1 MPDFS
6 TRAKRKAYAENFMK
20 SNVDRIGLKEGF
32 VYIYHWY
39 MLERSYQK
47 VKDYIAASE
56 KHAKALD
63 NTHALAAFRKEM
75 QDL

>member
-20 SNVDRIGLKEGF
+20 ENADIIGIKEVL
-32 VYIYHWY
+32 VYVYHWY
-39 MLERSYQK
+39 MVERSYQK

-56 KHAKALD
+56 RHAKALD
-63 NTHALAAFRKEM
+63 HTHALAAFRKEM
-75 QDL
+75 KDL